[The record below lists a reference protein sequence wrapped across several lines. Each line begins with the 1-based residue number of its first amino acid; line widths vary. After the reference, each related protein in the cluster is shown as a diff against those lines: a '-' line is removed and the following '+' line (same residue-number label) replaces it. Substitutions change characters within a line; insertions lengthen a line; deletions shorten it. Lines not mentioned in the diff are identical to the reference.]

1 MEYIIYIHHFFSK
14 SLFYKL
20 AHNTTD
26 RVFDIDDNNTGF
38 VKAKYKDIE
47 IKLIFNPII
56 HYNED
61 GLHLVDFYTAFVQKQ
76 IDPTYTDIIKRNR
89 ITDVDFLMKA
99 HEIIDNQKNWIIL
112 FLRMEK
118 IVDKYEEKGNGY
130 ISSLELSIEKLKNHK
145 IISDNVFLQDLIK
158 KHYPNH
164 FFCLTNSI
172 FQWNEYISIR
182 WYYEYK
188 NIFEKLN
195 PPFDL
200 GFSVRH
206 HKSNRIEILNTL
218 SKLNNDKIYLSRVD
232 NCRHKTFNKYS
243 SLFDE
248 NIHNNITKGDNFD
261 DTDVIE
267 NIGEYKYLDYLM
279 RILPMAKMHI
289 LSESWDFK
297 KGDYASIFLSEKTYG
312 FLLSKIP
319 FISTHPYP
327 LDVINHILDIK
338 PHPFYYETKS
348 VMGCPEKFGQFVK
361 IFMNDFDKNYKL
373 CKEWVE
379 LVHIKL
385 MEKINNENSL
395 LDLVLNDFDENNQNK
410 KLEKSL
416 I

>member
-26 RVFDIDDNNTGF
+26 RVFNIDDDNTGF
-38 VKAKYKDIE
+38 VTTKYKGNN
-47 IKLIFNPII
+47 IKFIFNPII
-56 HYNED
+56 NYNED
-61 GLHLVDFYTAFVQKQ
+61 GLHLVDFYTAFVQKH
-76 IDPTYTDIIKRNR
+76 IDPTYKNIIKRNR
-89 ITDVDFLMKA
+89 ITDVDFLTKVN
-99 HEIIDNQKNWIIL
+99 EIICNQKNWIVL

-130 ISSLELSIEKLKNHK
+130 VSSLELNIEKLKNHK
-145 IISDNVFLQDLIK
+145 IISDNVFLQTLIK

-188 NIFEKLN
+188 NIFEKLIQ
-195 PPFDL
+195 PFDL
-200 GFSVRH
+200 CFSVRH
-206 HKSNRIEILNTL
+206 HKLNRIQILDKL
-218 SKLNNDKIYLSRVD
+218 SKLNDDRIYLSRVD

-243 SLFDE
+243 DLFE
-248 NIHNNITKGDNFD
+248 KNIHNNITKSDNFD
-261 DTDVIE
+261 DTDIIE

-312 FLLSKIP
+312 FLLAKIP

-327 LDVINHILDIK
+327 LDIINHILDVDL
-338 PHPFYYETKS
+338 HPFYNEIKS
-348 VMGCPEKFGQFVK
+348 VMGCPEKFGEFVK
-361 IFMNDFDKNYKL
+361 TFMADFDKNYKL
-373 CKEWVE
+373 CKDWVE
-379 LVHIKL
+379 SVHIKL

-395 LDLVLNDFDENNQNK
+395 LDLVLNNFDENNQNK
-410 KLEKSL
+410 QIEKSL